1 MANNQVPSVKV
12 GNGYMYQDN
21 QGNLH
26 KTADAAINEN
36 MRTESDYSRGAAGGC
51 GQDPAK
57 VPANSPPS
65 SSNPSPKK
73 K

>member
-1 MANNQVPSVKV
+1 MANNQVPSVQV
-12 GNGYMYQDN
+12 GNTVMYPDN

-26 KTADAAINEN
+26 TTPQGAISEN

-51 GQDPAK
+51 SQDPAK
-57 VPANSPPS
+57 VPVNSAPS
-65 SSNPSPKK
+65 TTDTSSKK